1 MGCCHSHGHEGHE
14 GHKGGI
20 PTCPP
25 SCPGPEPP
33 YAGRAGRGVGFGGCC
48 GAGAGA
54 GAGVGV
60 SSVDLCAVEV
70 LFFDCDDTLYQNAWR
85 TAERLKKSID
95 EYTTQE
101 LHLAPDVSYRL
112 YKEHGTALRGLIKE
126 HLLPED
132 QVERF
137 LSKVHDVSL
146 EDITARPALRE
157 MLLRLGHKR
166 RFVYTASTRE
176 HAMRCLHIIG
186 IADLFEDVIDCRAV
200 GLHTKHDP
208 ISFVLAMKR
217 ANVADPALC
226 MMLDDSTRNLE
237 TAKSL
242 GLVTC
247 LVGTKDRESGRAIQ
261 CASADIMV
269 DDLLEL
275 PRTAPGLF
283 DAGPHRVV
291 SVSSKNQNQQSPKKA
306 AAARAIEAETNAQEI
321 APLRD
326 ALPAATPLRR
336 MVAVLGG
343 PGSGKGTQCERILRE
358 FPNIAH
364 LSAGDLLRE
373 EQKDPTST
381 HGATILHHIREGT
394 LVPHEITMSLLLNAM
409 RNSDKTVFLIDGCPR
424 DEGNKRCFEATLIAP
439 GHAQLVG
446 VLFYECTEQ
455 LMLDRIL
462 ARAKTSGRAD
472 DNVDSAKKRFKT
484 FATATK
490 PVVDEYREANLLYEI
505 DAMRTVDAVF
515 QDTKQS
521 LQVMLLGSDGQAA
534 ERRSL
539 HVSARINVQNITAA
553 LKK

>member
-1 MGCCHSHGHEGHE
+1 MGCRHSHEAREAREARKAREGRE
-14 GHKGGI
+14 GGRGKAGSPDGGLAAAAR
-20 PTCPP
+20 
-25 SCPGPEPP
+25 GPQ
-33 YAGRAGRGVGFGGCC
+33 RAGHGVGGAPRGCC
-48 GAGAGA
+48 GAGS
-54 GAGVGV
+54 VGV

-70 LFFDCDDTLYQNAWR
+70 LFFDCDDTLYQNGWR

-95 EYTTQE
+95 EFTTHE

-132 QVERF
+132 QVERY
-137 LSKVHDVSL
+137 LGKVHDVSL
-146 EDITARPALRE
+146 EDITPRPALRE

-208 ISFVLAMKR
+208 MSFVLAMKR

-247 LVGTKDRESGRAIQ
+247 LVGTKERESGRAIQ

-275 PRTAPGLF
+275 PRVAPGLF
-283 DAGPHRVV
+283 DAGP
-291 SVSSKNQNQQSPKKA
+291 QGAAGTGKA
-306 AAARAIEAETNAQEI
+306 SAARAIEAVEAAAQEI

-358 FPNIAH
+358 FPNVAH

-373 EQKDPTST
+373 EQKDPSST

-394 LVPHEITMSLLLNAM
+394 LVPHEITMSLILAAM
-409 RNSDKTVFLIDGCPR
+409 RKSDKTVFLIDGCPR

-446 VLFYECTEQ
+446 VLFYECSEQ
-455 LMLDRIL
+455 VMLDRIL

-472 DNVDSAKKRFKT
+472 DNVESAKKRFKT

-539 HVSARINVQNITAA
+539 HVSARINVQNLTAA